1 MESIHQSLFFYWSAN
16 WKWASTTE
24 RRQREERQEK
34 TGSRFECWEGLRSLW
49 KILLMCTHVTSLKL
63 YPNLILPF
71 RFCYSLV
78 SGTCFKGIKDHSKFD
93 ILHWNVWKIS
103 DTTVKKIQ
111 GNFLYIG
118 ILLNVH
124 AHVLLNYTQ
133 IYLYHRYFLCVKKGL
148 NTGSMLLE
156 NLRFILIESTNLG
169 MYILKFFQC

>member
-1 MESIHQSLFFYWSAN
+1 MLVQYPMFLLWRAFISHYFFIDQQTESEQVQQNVDKGKKDKKKQAAALNAGKVWDLYEQFCSYV
-16 WKWASTTE
+16 
-24 RRQREERQEK
+24 
-34 TGSRFECWEGLRSLW
+34 
-49 KILLMCTHVTSLKL
+49 LMCTHVTSLKL

-93 ILHWNVWKIS
+93 LLHWNVWKIS

-124 AHVLLNYTQ
+124 AH
-133 IYLYHRYFLCVKKGL
+133 IYYWII
-148 NTGSMLLE
+148 LE
-156 NLRFILIESTNLG
+156 FTYNRDIF
-169 MYILKFFQC
+169 YV